1 MIVPTGAYDPAKDIN
16 QSSNFVSFNPY
27 WAFTVL
33 PLSGLEVSARLY
45 YLYNFTNNRP
55 AGIPPAAAGMPT
67 ALSAQAGQAAW
78 VNFAASYEILPSLH
92 LGVNGYYF
100 QQFTKDKFHYSDG
113 SEDSGGR
120 ADTGNA
126 SFLGIGPGVFWD
138 VDKENKLFVNLY
150 FQALAKNVPQSNVVN
165 LHYIHSF

>member
-1 MIVPTGAYDPAKDIN
+1 
-16 QSSNFVSFNPY
+16 
-27 WAFTVL
+27 
-33 PLSGLEVSARLY
+33 
-45 YLYNFTNNRP
+45 
-55 AGIPPAAAGMPT
+55 MPT
-67 ALSAQAGQAAW
+67 VSSAHAVQAAW

-120 ADTGNA
+120 ADTGTA

-150 FQALAKNVPQSNVVN
+150 FQTLAKNVPQSNVVN